1 MSIGIGN
8 PIYDLANLPGQGS
21 GGGGSTFEYTTIDN
35 SFSMEFDGAGSYM
48 IVNNT
53 GQSLGITQAI
63 SFSAWIKLPLNYNG
77 GPNPRI
83 ATFMGEDWIFGFRG
97 GTPRGAY
104 LLIYNTDGTAN
115 SIHDGTTINDTNW
128 HHVAA
133 TYDGTSNTNGLKI
146 YIDGI
151 NTTSATATST
161 GIRTITNNGT
171 LIGAWRASSPVYKLQ
186 GNLDELAVWSGSV
199 ISEST
204 VKAIYDATANNPGKV
219 ADLSETPEGAP
230 IAWYRMGD

>member
-1 MSIGIGN
+1 
-8 PIYDLANLPGQGS
+8 
-21 GGGGSTFEYTTIDN
+21 
-35 SFSMEFDGAGSYM
+35 MEFDGVSSYM

-63 SFSAWIKLPLNYNG
+63 SFSAWVKLPLNYNG

-133 TYDGTSNTNGLKI
+133 TYDGTSNTDGLKI

-171 LIGAWRASSPVYKLQ
+171 LIGAWRAWSPIYKLQ
-186 GNLDELAVWSGSV
+186 GNLDELAIFDYVLTSKQ
-199 ISEST
+199 IKED
-204 VKAIYDATANNPGKV
+204 IYNGTTPGKT
-219 ADLSETPEGAP
+219 ADLNNISNLTAP
-230 IAWYRMGD
+230 VAWYRMGD